1 MLFKKKFL
9 KYFLGAAFTFV
20 AQYSWATDD
29 YNFPIQFES
38 YPKVTTIDSQL
49 ISKSEIRSTLFAA
62 IGDTSLVAKLSNQKL
77 TSLLLSTE
85 VIEVVKKEKEYALK
99 DHYTTTNLCSETQ
112 VSTDVRKMNQTT
124 YLVKKEFYGCNKRA
138 QLVYTYEFYPK
149 AKRIA
154 KISKEQKK
162 YLFLSDKEHQIPY
175 RWKKNEIEFQVV
187 GNENFFNVVS
197 EALKNYKLFLDPQLK
212 IKLKQSNSCEW
223 TDPNKHC
230 IFLYDSKV
238 KKQDNSIHFAAT
250 NIIANPVTGEIID
263 ADMLLRKADY
273 EKWQEQL
280 KAMIDEQVKKSPESK
295 AKLDQYFAMKS
306 LQYLVNI
313 IAHEFGHA
321 LGLAHNFS
329 EKNQSIMGYNQLVNL
344 ADYDYDALN
353 VLYNLQNKKRSSADY
368 ELVKVPAK

>member
-1 MLFKKKFL
+1 MLFRKNIIKFFFFWL
-9 KYFLGAAFTFV
+9 LILVG
-20 AQYSWATDD
+20 QCSWATYD

-38 YPKVTTIDSQL
+38 YPKVTTIDPQL

-62 IGDTSLVAKLSNQKL
+62 MGDTDLVSMLSNQKL

-85 VIEVVKKEKEYALK
+85 MIEAVKKEKEYVLK
-99 DHYTTTNLCSETQ
+99 DHYTSTNLCSETQ
-112 VSTDVRKMNQTT
+112 VSTDVRKMNRTA

-149 AKRIA
+149 AKEVA

-162 YLFLSDKEHQIPY
+162 YLYLSDKEHQVPY
-175 RWKKNEIEFQVV
+175 RWKKKEIEFQVV
-187 GNENFFNVVS
+187 GNEKFFNLVS
-197 EALKNYKLFLDPQLK
+197 EALKNYKLLLEPQLK
-212 IKLKQSNSCEW
+212 IKLIQSESCEW
-223 TDPNKHC
+223 IDPNKHC

-250 NIIANPVTGEIID
+250 NLLANPVTGEIID
-263 ADMLLRKADY
+263 ADILLRKADY

-295 AKLDQYFAMKS
+295 AKLDQYLAMKS

-313 IAHEFGHA
+313 ITHEFGHA

-353 VLYNLQNKKRSSADY
+353 ALYDLKNKKRSSVDY
-368 ELVKVPAK
+368 ELVKAPVK